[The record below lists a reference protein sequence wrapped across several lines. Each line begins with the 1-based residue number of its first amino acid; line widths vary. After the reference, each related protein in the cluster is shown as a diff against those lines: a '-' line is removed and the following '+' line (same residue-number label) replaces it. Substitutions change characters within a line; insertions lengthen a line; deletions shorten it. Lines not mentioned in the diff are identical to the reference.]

1 MDYKALLEHSY
12 GMACRENECA
22 PNSRLQYLADEIFD
36 FTTYESAAAELF
48 AKKAVEVSDAITNG
62 KTFDYIENEEGRIW
76 YLLMCNMPFF
86 ADRIDWGTSIRGA
99 WWNHGGTVLS
109 SCGLYVGDEQLL
121 DAKLSGDEWREFMRA
136 VVAFAG
142 NSDDTGSAR

>member
-1 MDYKALLEHSY
+1 M
-12 GMACRENECA
+12 
-22 PNSRLQYLADEIFD
+22 PD